1 MIVLTSFYAKLH
13 WEKQTWTITTTE
25 FRQYSSCFYNPF
37 MLSGT
42 SVRYKPHV
50 LYSMCRTSHTHTRRG
65 ARTRVPISTSSV
77 QGHENKSI
85 MHLIGLMRLSLI
97 GLKCKY
103 FFPFNNCL
111 LCFTSCLR
119 VDKNDW
125 SVVILGHL
133 WAYSDL
139 WLKKNVD
146 GGVKQGGPPTSS
158 TLASNFLTW
167 CLRFPVFLCVF
178 FFLKLW
184 HISLK
189 LKSKKNNEQEFESPT
204 LRNSYSWVKH
214 E

>member
-1 MIVLTSFYAKLH
+1 MFGGLIIITPPPRIRLLGVRWLYWLLFMQNYIEGNRHGRSLLLSLDNILH
-13 WEKQTWTITTTE
+13 VFTTL
-25 FRQYSSCFYNPF
+25 SCYQARPFATNPTYYIPCVEP
-37 MLSGT
+37 LI
-42 SVRYKPHV
+42 
-50 LYSMCRTSHTHTRRG
+50 RTHGRG

-103 FFPFNNCL
+103 FFPFNICL
-111 LCFTSCLR
+111 LCFTWCLR
-119 VDKNDW
+119 VDRNDW

-158 TLASNFLTW
+158 AFASNFLTW
-167 CLRFPVFLCVF
+167 CLRFPVFF
-178 FFLKLW
+178 
-184 HISLK
+184 
-189 LKSKKNNEQEFESPT
+189 
-204 LRNSYSWVKH
+204 
-214 E
+214 